1 MASVMGGHYPAG
13 GINLGPA
20 MTFGFIAGEDL
31 AGGMRDENRHRIHP
45 LSTSEEDVDVS
56 SLLAQ
61 GVGVTIG
68 SRS

>member
-31 AGGMRDENRHRIHP
+31 AGVTGDE
-45 LSTSEEDVDVS
+45 
-56 SLLAQ
+56 
-61 GVGVTIG
+61 G
-68 SRS
+68 